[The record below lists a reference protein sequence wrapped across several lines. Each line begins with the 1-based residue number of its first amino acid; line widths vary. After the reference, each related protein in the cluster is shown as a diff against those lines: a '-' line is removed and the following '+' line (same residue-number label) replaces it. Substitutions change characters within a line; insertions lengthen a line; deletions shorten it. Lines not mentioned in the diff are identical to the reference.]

1 MSFKVFFNIGN
12 SRLFLLF
19 CAFSFSFGADEQI
32 ITAQKREQILSE
44 YEKLEAAKSEL
55 DSYRQATKRL
65 FNERQAQL
73 LAKEAELNATLALI
87 AQKEQN
93 ISEANAKS
101 EAKVADMLAKNEA
114 ILNELKK
121 GNNDKMLEAYVKMK
135 DGKIAEVL
143 GAMDATDAAK
153 LLYRMEAKKISA
165 VLAKMD
171 AAKAVELTNLIK
183 EGKIFD
189 ENASKD
195 SPAQNIAQNGDE
207 NASANQEF
215 QNSLCYN
222 YKKEQKCLIDFAE
235 LG

>member
-1 MSFKVFFNIGN
+1 MSFKVFFNFGN

-55 DSYRQATKRL
+55 DSYREATKRL

-171 AAKAVELTNLIK
+171 AAKAVELTNLIR

-189 ENASKD
+189 ENTSKD
-195 SPAQNIAQNGDE
+195 NSAQNGDE
-207 NASANQEF
+207 NASAN
-215 QNSLCYN
+215 
-222 YKKEQKCLIDFAE
+222 
-235 LG
+235 

>member
-1 MSFKVFFNIGN
+1 MSFKVFFNLGN

-44 YEKLEAAKSEL
+44 SEKLEAAKSEL
-55 DSYRQATKRL
+55 DSYREATKRL
-65 FNERQAQL
+65 FEQRQAQL

-171 AAKAVELTNLIK
+171 AAKAVELTNLIR

-189 ENASKD
+189 ENTSKD
-195 SPAQNIAQNGDE
+195 NSAQNGDE
-207 NASANQEF
+207 NASAN
-215 QNSLCYN
+215 
-222 YKKEQKCLIDFAE
+222 
-235 LG
+235 

>member
-1 MSFKVFFNIGN
+1 MKSLLWGILEGIKKMSFKVFFNLGN

-55 DSYRQATKRL
+55 DSYREATKRL

-121 GNNDKMLEAYVKMK
+121 GNNDKMLEVYVKMK

-143 GAMDATDAAK
+143 GAMDAIDAAK

-171 AAKAVELTNLIK
+171 AAKAVELTNLIR

-189 ENASKD
+189 ENTSKD
-195 SPAQNIAQNGDE
+195 NSSQNGDE
-207 NASANQEF
+207 NASAN
-215 QNSLCYN
+215 
-222 YKKEQKCLIDFAE
+222 
-235 LG
+235 

>member
-32 ITAQKREQILSE
+32 IAAQKREQILSE

-55 DSYRQATKRL
+55 DSYREATKRL
-65 FNERQAQL
+65 FEQRQAQL

-143 GAMDATDAAK
+143 GAMDAIDAAK

-171 AAKAVELTNLIK
+171 AAKAVELTNLIR

-189 ENASKD
+189 ENSSKD
-195 SPAQNIAQNGDE
+195 NSSQNGDE
-207 NASANQEF
+207 NASAN
-215 QNSLCYN
+215 
-222 YKKEQKCLIDFAE
+222 
-235 LG
+235 

>member
-1 MSFKVFFNIGN
+1 MSFKVFFNLEN

-55 DSYRQATKRL
+55 DSYREATKRL

-143 GAMDATDAAK
+143 GAMDAIDAAK

-207 NASANQEF
+207 NASAN
-215 QNSLCYN
+215 
-222 YKKEQKCLIDFAE
+222 
-235 LG
+235 

>member
-1 MSFKVFFNIGN
+1 MSFKVFFNLGN
-12 SRLFLLF
+12 SGLFLLF

-55 DSYRQATKRL
+55 DSYREATKRL

-143 GAMDATDAAK
+143 GAMDAIDAAK

-189 ENASKD
+189 ENSSKD
-195 SPAQNIAQNGDE
+195 NSSQNGDE
-207 NASANQEF
+207 NASAN
-215 QNSLCYN
+215 
-222 YKKEQKCLIDFAE
+222 
-235 LG
+235 

>member
-1 MSFKVFFNIGN
+1 MKSLLWGILEGIKKMSFKVFFNLGN

-55 DSYRQATKRL
+55 DSYREATKRL
-65 FNERQAQL
+65 FEQRQAQL

-101 EAKVADMLAKNEA
+101 EAKVAGMLAKNEA

-195 SPAQNIAQNGDE
+195 NSSQNIAQNGDE
-207 NASANQEF
+207 NASAN
-215 QNSLCYN
+215 
-222 YKKEQKCLIDFAE
+222 
-235 LG
+235 

>member
-1 MSFKVFFNIGN
+1 MKSLLWGILEGIKKMSFKVFFNLGN

-32 ITAQKREQILSE
+32 IAAQKREQILSE

-55 DSYRQATKRL
+55 DSYREATKRL
-65 FNERQAQL
+65 FEQRQAQL

-121 GNNDKMLEAYVKMK
+121 GNNDKMLEAYIKMK

-143 GAMDATDAAK
+143 GAMDAIDAAK
-153 LLYRMEAKKISA
+153 LLYRMEAKKISS

-171 AAKAVELTNLIK
+171 AAKAVELTNLIR

-189 ENASKD
+189 ENTSKD
-195 SPAQNIAQNGDE
+195 SPTQNIAQNGDE
-207 NASANQEF
+207 NASAN
-215 QNSLCYN
+215 
-222 YKKEQKCLIDFAE
+222 
-235 LG
+235 

>member
-1 MSFKVFFNIGN
+1 MSFKVFFNLGN

-55 DSYRQATKRL
+55 DSYREATKRL

-189 ENASKD
+189 ENSSKD

-207 NASANQEF
+207 NASAN
-215 QNSLCYN
+215 
-222 YKKEQKCLIDFAE
+222 
-235 LG
+235 

>member
-1 MSFKVFFNIGN
+1 MRFKVFFNLGN

-55 DSYRQATKRL
+55 DSYREATKRL

-195 SPAQNIAQNGDE
+195 NSAQNGDE
-207 NASANQEF
+207 NASAN
-215 QNSLCYN
+215 
-222 YKKEQKCLIDFAE
+222 
-235 LG
+235 

>member
-1 MSFKVFFNIGN
+1 MKSLLWGILEGIKKMSFKVFFNIGN

-55 DSYRQATKRL
+55 DSYREATKRL
-65 FNERQAQL
+65 FEQRQAQL

-121 GNNDKMLEAYVKMK
+121 GNNDKMLEAYIKMK

-143 GAMDATDAAK
+143 GAMDAIDAAK

-171 AAKAVELTNLIK
+171 AAKAVELTNLIR

-189 ENASKD
+189 ENTSKD
-195 SPAQNIAQNGDE
+195 NSAQNGDE
-207 NASANQEF
+207 NASAN
-215 QNSLCYN
+215 
-222 YKKEQKCLIDFAE
+222 
-235 LG
+235 

>member
-1 MSFKVFFNIGN
+1 MSFKVFFNLGN
-12 SRLFLLF
+12 SRLFYALLF

-55 DSYRQATKRL
+55 DSYREATKRL

-207 NASANQEF
+207 NASAN
-215 QNSLCYN
+215 
-222 YKKEQKCLIDFAE
+222 
-235 LG
+235 

>member
-1 MSFKVFFNIGN
+1 MKSLLWGILEGIKKMSFKVFFNFGN

-55 DSYRQATKRL
+55 DSYREATKRL
-65 FNERQAQL
+65 FEQRQAQL

-171 AAKAVELTNLIK
+171 AAKAVELTNLIR

-189 ENASKD
+189 ENTSKD
-195 SPAQNIAQNGDE
+195 NSSQNGDE
-207 NASANQEF
+207 NASAN
-215 QNSLCYN
+215 
-222 YKKEQKCLIDFAE
+222 
-235 LG
+235 

>member
-1 MSFKVFFNIGN
+1 MSFKVFFNLGN

-19 CAFSFSFGADEQI
+19 CAFSFSFGSDEQI
-32 ITAQKREQILSE
+32 ITAQTREQILSE

-55 DSYRQATKRL
+55 DSYREATKRL

-171 AAKAVELTNLIK
+171 AAKAVELTNLIR

-189 ENASKD
+189 ENSSKD
-195 SPAQNIAQNGDE
+195 NSSQNGDE
-207 NASANQEF
+207 NASAN
-215 QNSLCYN
+215 
-222 YKKEQKCLIDFAE
+222 
-235 LG
+235 

>member
-1 MSFKVFFNIGN
+1 MKSLLWGILEGIKKMSFKVFFNLGN

-55 DSYRQATKRL
+55 DSYREATKRL
-65 FNERQAQL
+65 FEQRQAQL

-143 GAMDATDAAK
+143 GAMDAIDAAK

-189 ENASKD
+189 ENAS
-195 SPAQNIAQNGDE
+195 
-207 NASANQEF
+207 AN
-215 QNSLCYN
+215 
-222 YKKEQKCLIDFAE
+222 
-235 LG
+235 

>member
-1 MSFKVFFNIGN
+1 MSFKVFFNLGN
-12 SRLFLLF
+12 SRLFYALLF

-55 DSYRQATKRL
+55 DSYREATKRL
-65 FNERQAQL
+65 FEQRQAQL

-195 SPAQNIAQNGDE
+195 NSSQNGDE
-207 NASANQEF
+207 NASAN
-215 QNSLCYN
+215 
-222 YKKEQKCLIDFAE
+222 
-235 LG
+235 

>member
-1 MSFKVFFNIGN
+1 MSFKVFFNLGN

-32 ITAQKREQILSE
+32 IAAQKREQILSE

-55 DSYRQATKRL
+55 DSYREATKRL
-65 FNERQAQL
+65 FEQRQAQL

-121 GNNDKMLEAYVKMK
+121 GNNDKMLEAYIKMK

-143 GAMDATDAAK
+143 GAMDAIDAAK

-171 AAKAVELTNLIK
+171 AAKAVELTNLIR

-195 SPAQNIAQNGDE
+195 NSAQNGDE
-207 NASANQEF
+207 NASAN
-215 QNSLCYN
+215 
-222 YKKEQKCLIDFAE
+222 
-235 LG
+235 

>member
-1 MSFKVFFNIGN
+1 MSFKVFFNLGN

-55 DSYRQATKRL
+55 DSYREATKRL
-65 FNERQAQL
+65 FEQRQAQL

-189 ENASKD
+189 ENSSKD
-195 SPAQNIAQNGDE
+195 NSSQNGDE
-207 NASANQEF
+207 NASAN
-215 QNSLCYN
+215 
-222 YKKEQKCLIDFAE
+222 
-235 LG
+235 

>member
-1 MSFKVFFNIGN
+1 MKSLLWGILEGIKKMSFKVFFNLGN

-55 DSYRQATKRL
+55 DSYREATKRL
-65 FNERQAQL
+65 FEQRQAQL

-171 AAKAVELTNLIK
+171 AAKAVELTNLIR

-189 ENASKD
+189 ENSSKD
-195 SPAQNIAQNGDE
+195 NSAQNGDE
-207 NASANQEF
+207 NASAN
-215 QNSLCYN
+215 
-222 YKKEQKCLIDFAE
+222 
-235 LG
+235 

>member
-1 MSFKVFFNIGN
+1 MKSLLWGILEGIKKMSFKVFFNLGN

-32 ITAQKREQILSE
+32 IAAQKREQILSE

-55 DSYRQATKRL
+55 DSYREATKRL
-65 FNERQAQL
+65 FEQRQAQL

-143 GAMDATDAAK
+143 GAMDAIDAAK

-195 SPAQNIAQNGDE
+195 NSSQNIAQNGDE
-207 NASANQEF
+207 NASAN
-215 QNSLCYN
+215 
-222 YKKEQKCLIDFAE
+222 
-235 LG
+235 

>member
-1 MSFKVFFNIGN
+1 MKSLLWGILEGINKMSFKVFFNLGN

-55 DSYRQATKRL
+55 DSYREATKRL

-189 ENASKD
+189 ENAS
-195 SPAQNIAQNGDE
+195 
-207 NASANQEF
+207 AN
-215 QNSLCYN
+215 
-222 YKKEQKCLIDFAE
+222 
-235 LG
+235 

>member
-1 MSFKVFFNIGN
+1 MKSLLWGILEGIKKMSFKVFFNFGS

-55 DSYRQATKRL
+55 DSYREATKRL
-65 FNERQAQL
+65 FEQRQAQL

-143 GAMDATDAAK
+143 GAMDAIDAAK

-171 AAKAVELTNLIK
+171 AAKAVELTNLIR

-189 ENASKD
+189 ENSSKD
-195 SPAQNIAQNGDE
+195 NSSQNGDE
-207 NASANQEF
+207 NASAN
-215 QNSLCYN
+215 
-222 YKKEQKCLIDFAE
+222 
-235 LG
+235 

>member
-1 MSFKVFFNIGN
+1 MSFKVFFNFGN

-55 DSYRQATKRL
+55 DSYREATKRL
-65 FNERQAQL
+65 FEQRQAQL

-143 GAMDATDAAK
+143 GAMDAIDAAK

-171 AAKAVELTNLIK
+171 AAKAVELTNLIR

-189 ENASKD
+189 ENTSKD
-195 SPAQNIAQNGDE
+195 NSAQNGDE
-207 NASANQEF
+207 NASAN
-215 QNSLCYN
+215 
-222 YKKEQKCLIDFAE
+222 
-235 LG
+235 

>member
-1 MSFKVFFNIGN
+1 MKSLLWGILEGIKKMSFKVFFNIGN

-55 DSYRQATKRL
+55 DSYREATKRL
-65 FNERQAQL
+65 FEQRQAQL

-121 GNNDKMLEAYVKMK
+121 GNNDKMLEAYIKMK

-143 GAMDATDAAK
+143 GAMDAIDAAK

-171 AAKAVELTNLIK
+171 AAKAVELTNLIR

-189 ENASKD
+189 ENSSKD
-195 SPAQNIAQNGDE
+195 NSAQNGDE
-207 NASANQEF
+207 NASAN
-215 QNSLCYN
+215 
-222 YKKEQKCLIDFAE
+222 
-235 LG
+235 

>member
-1 MSFKVFFNIGN
+1 MSFKVFFNLGN

-55 DSYRQATKRL
+55 DSYREATKRL

-143 GAMDATDAAK
+143 GAMDAIDAAK

-189 ENASKD
+189 ENSSKD
-195 SPAQNIAQNGDE
+195 NSSQNGDE
-207 NASANQEF
+207 NASAN
-215 QNSLCYN
+215 
-222 YKKEQKCLIDFAE
+222 
-235 LG
+235 

>member
-1 MSFKVFFNIGN
+1 MKLLLWGILEGIKKMSFKVFFNLGN

-55 DSYRQATKRL
+55 DSYREATKRL
-65 FNERQAQL
+65 FEQRQAQL

-171 AAKAVELTNLIK
+171 AAKAVELTNLIR

-189 ENASKD
+189 ENTSKD
-195 SPAQNIAQNGDE
+195 NSSQNGDE
-207 NASANQEF
+207 NASAN
-215 QNSLCYN
+215 
-222 YKKEQKCLIDFAE
+222 
-235 LG
+235 

>member
-1 MSFKVFFNIGN
+1 MKSLLWGILEGIKKMSFKVFFNLGN

-55 DSYRQATKRL
+55 DSYREATKRL
-65 FNERQAQL
+65 FEQRQAQL

-143 GAMDATDAAK
+143 GAMDAIDAAK

-195 SPAQNIAQNGDE
+195 SPAQNGDE
-207 NASANQEF
+207 NASAN
-215 QNSLCYN
+215 
-222 YKKEQKCLIDFAE
+222 
-235 LG
+235 

>member
-1 MSFKVFFNIGN
+1 MKSLLWGILEGIKKMSFKVFFNIGN

-55 DSYRQATKRL
+55 DSYREATKRL
-65 FNERQAQL
+65 FEQRQAQL

-121 GNNDKMLEAYVKMK
+121 GNNDKMLEAYIKMK

-143 GAMDATDAAK
+143 GAMDAIDAAK

-207 NASANQEF
+207 NASAN
-215 QNSLCYN
+215 
-222 YKKEQKCLIDFAE
+222 
-235 LG
+235 

>member
-1 MSFKVFFNIGN
+1 MSFKVFFNLGN

-55 DSYRQATKRL
+55 DSYREATKRL

-195 SPAQNIAQNGDE
+195 NSSQNIAQNGDE
-207 NASANQEF
+207 NASTN
-215 QNSLCYN
+215 
-222 YKKEQKCLIDFAE
+222 
-235 LG
+235 

>member
-1 MSFKVFFNIGN
+1 MKSLLWGILEGIKKMSFKVFFNLGN

-55 DSYRQATKRL
+55 DSYREATKRL

-195 SPAQNIAQNGDE
+195 NSSQNGDE
-207 NASANQEF
+207 NTSAN
-215 QNSLCYN
+215 
-222 YKKEQKCLIDFAE
+222 
-235 LG
+235 

>member
-1 MSFKVFFNIGN
+1 MKLLLWGILEGIKKMSFKVFFNFGN

-55 DSYRQATKRL
+55 DSYREATKRL
-65 FNERQAQL
+65 FEQRQAQL

-93 ISEANAKS
+93 ISVANAKS

-143 GAMDATDAAK
+143 GAMDAIDAAK

-171 AAKAVELTNLIK
+171 AAKAVELTNLIR

-189 ENASKD
+189 ENTSKD
-195 SPAQNIAQNGDE
+195 NSSQNGDE
-207 NASANQEF
+207 NASAN
-215 QNSLCYN
+215 
-222 YKKEQKCLIDFAE
+222 
-235 LG
+235 

>member
-1 MSFKVFFNIGN
+1 MSFKVFFNFGN

-55 DSYRQATKRL
+55 DSYREATKRL
-65 FNERQAQL
+65 FEQRQAQL

-195 SPAQNIAQNGDE
+195 NSSQNIAQNGDE
-207 NASANQEF
+207 NASAN
-215 QNSLCYN
+215 
-222 YKKEQKCLIDFAE
+222 
-235 LG
+235 

>member
-1 MSFKVFFNIGN
+1 MSFKVFFNLGN

-19 CAFSFSFGADEQI
+19 CAFSFSFGVDEQI

-55 DSYRQATKRL
+55 DSYREATKRL

-121 GNNDKMLEAYVKMK
+121 GNNDKMLEAYIKMK

-171 AAKAVELTNLIK
+171 AAKAVELTNLIR

-189 ENASKD
+189 ENTSKD
-195 SPAQNIAQNGDE
+195 NSSQNGDE
-207 NASANQEF
+207 NASAN
-215 QNSLCYN
+215 
-222 YKKEQKCLIDFAE
+222 
-235 LG
+235 

>member
-1 MSFKVFFNIGN
+1 MSFKVLFNLGN

-55 DSYRQATKRL
+55 DSYREATKRL

-189 ENASKD
+189 ENSSKD
-195 SPAQNIAQNGDE
+195 NSSQNGDE
-207 NASANQEF
+207 NASAN
-215 QNSLCYN
+215 
-222 YKKEQKCLIDFAE
+222 
-235 LG
+235 

>member
-1 MSFKVFFNIGN
+1 MKSLLWGILEGIKKMSFKVFFNLGN

-55 DSYRQATKRL
+55 DSYREATKRL
-65 FNERQAQL
+65 FEQRQAQL

-189 ENASKD
+189 ENSSKD
-195 SPAQNIAQNGDE
+195 NSSQNGDE
-207 NASANQEF
+207 NASAN
-215 QNSLCYN
+215 
-222 YKKEQKCLIDFAE
+222 
-235 LG
+235 

>member
-1 MSFKVFFNIGN
+1 MKSLLWGILEGIKKMSFKVFFNIGN

-55 DSYRQATKRL
+55 DSYREATKRL
-65 FNERQAQL
+65 FEQRQAQL

-121 GNNDKMLEAYVKMK
+121 GNNDKMLEAYIKMK

-143 GAMDATDAAK
+143 GAMDAIDAAK
-153 LLYRMEAKKISA
+153 LLYRMEAKKISS

-171 AAKAVELTNLIK
+171 AAKAVELTNLIR

-189 ENASKD
+189 ENTSKD
-195 SPAQNIAQNGDE
+195 NSSQNGDE
-207 NASANQEF
+207 NASAN
-215 QNSLCYN
+215 
-222 YKKEQKCLIDFAE
+222 
-235 LG
+235 

>member
-1 MSFKVFFNIGN
+1 MKSLLWGILEGIKKMSFKVFFNIGN

-55 DSYRQATKRL
+55 DSYREATKRL

-143 GAMDATDAAK
+143 GAMDAIDAAK

-171 AAKAVELTNLIK
+171 AAKAVELTNLIR

-189 ENASKD
+189 ENASKYN
-195 SPAQNIAQNGDE
+195 SAQNSDE
-207 NASANQEF
+207 NASAN
-215 QNSLCYN
+215 
-222 YKKEQKCLIDFAE
+222 
-235 LG
+235 

>member
-1 MSFKVFFNIGN
+1 MSFKVFFNLGN

-55 DSYRQATKRL
+55 DSYREATKRL
-65 FNERQAQL
+65 FEQRQAQL

-121 GNNDKMLEAYVKMK
+121 GNNDKMLEAYIKMK

-143 GAMDATDAAK
+143 GAMDAIDAAK

-171 AAKAVELTNLIK
+171 AAKAVELTNLIR

-195 SPAQNIAQNGDE
+195 NSAQNGDE
-207 NASANQEF
+207 NASAN
-215 QNSLCYN
+215 
-222 YKKEQKCLIDFAE
+222 
-235 LG
+235 

>member
-1 MSFKVFFNIGN
+1 MKLLLWGILEGIKNMSFKVFFNLGN

-55 DSYRQATKRL
+55 DSYREATKRL
-65 FNERQAQL
+65 FEQRQAQL

-121 GNNDKMLEAYVKMK
+121 GNNDKMLEAYIKMK

-143 GAMDATDAAK
+143 GAMDAIDAAK

-171 AAKAVELTNLIK
+171 AAKAVELTNLIR

-189 ENASKD
+189 ENTSKD
-195 SPAQNIAQNGDE
+195 SPTQNIAQNGDE
-207 NASANQEF
+207 NASAN
-215 QNSLCYN
+215 
-222 YKKEQKCLIDFAE
+222 
-235 LG
+235 

>member
-1 MSFKVFFNIGN
+1 MKSLLWGILEGIKKMSFKVFFNFGN

-32 ITAQKREQILSE
+32 IAAQKREQILSE

-55 DSYRQATKRL
+55 DSYREATKRL
-65 FNERQAQL
+65 FEQRQAQL

-143 GAMDATDAAK
+143 GAMDAIDAAK

-171 AAKAVELTNLIK
+171 AAKAVELTNLIR

-195 SPAQNIAQNGDE
+195 NSSQNGDE
-207 NASANQEF
+207 NASAN
-215 QNSLCYN
+215 
-222 YKKEQKCLIDFAE
+222 
-235 LG
+235 